1 MTKWTPVIADR
12 SGPRYAAIV
21 RSLEEAVAEGELAP
35 GDRLPPQREL
45 ADALDLALGT
55 VTRAYAEARE
65 RGLVE
70 ATVGRGTFVRPGA
83 VQARGA
89 LGARVDPDLVDLS
102 LLVAPVLEEERWP
115 ERLRGAAD
123 RLAARPDLPELLDY
137 QRHEGT
143 VRHRRSAA
151 RWIERTGL
159 TTAPSDVLLAG
170 SAQHAAVA
178 ALSVLTRPGDAVL
191 AEELTNPGLRDA
203 ASWLHLRLHGLPGDE
218 QGLLPEAFEDAC
230 RSGVGRVL
238 YTMPTYQNPTTRTM
252 SEARRRAI
260 ARVAA
265 DHGVAVVED
274 GVHALLHAGAPAP
287 LSAHLPDHGYFLTS
301 HSKTLSP
308 SVRVGYLRAPAGAH
322 EELRQAI
329 RATLWMASPL
339 LAEWASGWIEDGTAD
354 EVLEGKREEAR
365 ARQSLARVALP
376 EERIEAGDAS
386 HHLWLH
392 LPDGWEAEAFVAA
405 ARARGVAVTSPRA
418 FLAGQVSAPRAV
430 RICLGAARDR
440 EALRRGLDELG
451 ALLAGT

>member
-1 MTKWTPVIADR
+1 MTKWTPVIDDR
-12 SGPRYAAIV
+12 SGPRYEAIV
-21 RSLEEAVAEGELAP
+21 RSLEEALAGGELAP

-83 VQARGA
+83 VEARGA

-102 LLVAPVLEEERWP
+102 LLVAPMLEEERWP
-115 ERLRGAAD
+115 ERLCGAAD
-123 RLAARPDLPELLDY
+123 RLAARPDLHDLLGY

-151 RWIERTGL
+151 HWIDRTGL
-159 TTAPSDVLLAG
+159 ATAPSDVLVAG

-203 ASWLHLRLHGLPGDE
+203 ASWLHLRLHGLPCDE

-238 YTMPTYQNPTTRTM
+238 HTMPTYQNPTTRTM
-252 SEARRRAI
+252 SEERRRAI

-265 DHGVAVVED
+265 DHGIAVVED

-287 LSAHLPDHGYFLTS
+287 LSAHLPDHGYFVTS

-322 EELRQAI
+322 EALRQAL
-329 RATLWMASPL
+329 RATLWMASPI

-354 EVLEGKREEAR
+354 ELLEGKRAEAR
-365 ARQSLARVALP
+365 ARQAMARDALP
-376 EERIEAGDAS
+376 AGRIEAGDAS

-392 LPDGWEAEAFVAA
+392 LPGGWEAEGFVAA
-405 ARARGVAVTSPRA
+405 ARTRGVAVTSPRA
-418 FLAGQVSAPRAV
+418 FLAGQVAAPRAV
-430 RICLGAARDR
+430 RVCLGAARDR

-451 ALLAGT
+451 ALLAGG